1 MKYSR
6 LGISFSL
13 MREGD
18 IEMVRQ
24 WRNDP
29 VVASRYEFR
38 EYITPEMQR
47 EWFRKVNNIGNLYT
61 ILEYRQQKIGVINF
75 KDIDWE
81 QKTGEGG
88 IFLPDPKYHSTG
100 LPAII
105 SCITTELIFRVF
117 GWNEAF
123 AHVLQE
129 NLRVQQFVTALGYEL
144 LPGQETVHNQKYRA
158 TRESF
163 EARAARLKKLIRLI
177 SDSEEPGIFQVSA
190 SSFED
195 PLVLEWENK
204 VRESPFVIRQ
214 ETTHEGRFYYFG

>member
-1 MKYSR
+1 MIYSR

-13 MREGD
+13 MREKD

-47 EWFRKVNNIGNLYT
+47 EWFQKVNNIRNLYT

-75 KDIDWE
+75 KNIDWD

-105 SCITTELIFRVF
+105 SYITTEIIFRVF
-117 GWNEAF
+117 GWNEAT

-129 NLRVQQFVTALGYEL
+129 NTGVQQFVTALGYEL
-144 LPGQETVHNQKYRA
+144 LPGQEGVHNQKYRA

-163 EARAARLKKLIRLI
+163 EAKAGRLEKAILLI
-177 SDSEEPGIFQVSA
+177 SESNEPGILQIPA

-204 VRESPFVIRQ
+204 VRESPFVVRQ
-214 ETTHEGRFYYFG
+214 ETTPEGRFYYFR